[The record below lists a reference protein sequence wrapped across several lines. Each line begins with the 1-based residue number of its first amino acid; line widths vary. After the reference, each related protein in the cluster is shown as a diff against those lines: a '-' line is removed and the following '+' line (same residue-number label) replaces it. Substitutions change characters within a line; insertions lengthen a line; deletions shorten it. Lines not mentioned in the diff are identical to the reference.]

1 MDSNL
6 DIQFMLNIIQIL
18 NLEAEID
25 SIMELAQKLST
36 ICFSNSGCDTI

>member
-18 NLEAEID
+18 NLEAETD

-36 ICFSNSGCDTI
+36 VYFSNFGCDTI